1 MRVGEILL
9 PLPSAVFA
17 AALCAADADPDAAIA
32 KPLAG
37 RLGASGAGALLH
49 SERQHGQSRVT
60 GENRRGV
67 LVAAQAYEDLVLK
80 QWWTCWTAA
89 AYADGLTVV
98 RASHIRHRVTVNGKQ
113 LIADLQRAPG
123 SNAVEIQ

>member
-17 AALCAADADPDAAIA
+17 TALCDAEADLDADMA
-32 KPLAG
+32 K
-37 RLGASGAGALLH
+37 
-49 SERQHGQSRVT
+49 
-60 GENRRGV
+60 NRRGV